1 MDKKRMSQMIK
12 ESYSS
17 LSPGQRK
24 AAEFIMEHADEAV
37 LLTAF
42 QVGRNAGVSETTVIR
57 LAYAL
62 GFSGYSQM
70 QDRIRKDWLAGKQQD
85 AIENDSSIE
94 NAAKENLFRRVI
106 DQERKILLQLLD
118 QVDEREIWKAIDAL
132 IRADRVYVGGFGS
145 SFAAAYWFYYTLKQI
160 RGNVYISSPNGFLPE
175 DVCDLTEQSAVV
187 IFSFPRYRKE
197 ALKLASFAER
207 QDSRIIAITDR
218 QLSPI
223 GQRAAVTLT
232 TDELMDSGHHSVASV
247 ISLLE
252 VLIAGIDERDQE
264 RIAKRQQELEVLYAE
279 QELFFE

>member
-1 MDKKRMSQMIK
+1 MDKKTMSQMIK

-70 QDRIRKDWLAGKQQD
+70 QDRIRKEWLAGKQVD
-85 AIENDSSIE
+85 YFEHDSSIE
-94 NAAKENLFRRVI
+94 NTAEENLFRRVI
-106 DQERKILLQLLD
+106 DQERKILRQLLD

-132 IRADRVYVGGFGS
+132 IRSDRVYVGGFGS

-175 DVCDLTEQSAVV
+175 DVCDLTDQSAVV

-223 GQRAAVTLT
+223 GQLAEVTLT
-232 TDELMDSGHHSVASV
+232 TDELMDSGHHSAASV

-252 VLIAGIDERDQE
+252 VLIAGIDERDHE
-264 RIAKRQQELEVLYAE
+264 RAAKRQQELEILYAE
-279 QELFFE
+279 QERFFE

>member
-1 MDKKRMSQMIK
+1 MDKKTMNQMIK

-24 AAEFIMEHADEAV
+24 AAEFIMEHANEAV

-70 QDRIRKDWLAGKQQD
+70 QEQIRKDWLAGKQQAAD
-85 AIENDSSIE
+85 ENDSYII
-94 NAAKENLFRRVI
+94 NAAKENLFKRVI
-106 DQERKILLQLLD
+106 DQERKILRQLLD
-118 QVDEREIWKAIDAL
+118 QVDERELWKAVDAL
-132 IRADRVYVGGFGS
+132 IQADRVYIGGFGS
-145 SFAAAYWFYYTLKQI
+145 SFAAAYWFYYTLKQM
-160 RGNVYISSPNGFLPE
+160 RVNVYISGPHGFLPE

-197 ALKLASFAER
+197 TIKLASFAER
-207 QDSRIIAITDR
+207 KGSRMIAITDR

-223 GQRAAVTLT
+223 GQMAAVTLT
-232 TDELMDSGHHSVASV
+232 TDELMDTGHHSITSV

-252 VLIAGIDERDQE
+252 VLIAGIDEQDRE
-264 RIAKRQQELEVLYAE
+264 RIAKRQQELEILYAD
-279 QELFFE
+279 QELFVE

>member
-1 MDKKRMSQMIK
+1 MDKKTMSQLIK

-42 QVGRNAGVSETTVIR
+42 QVGKNAGVSETTVIR

-70 QDRIRKDWLAGKQQD
+70 QDRIRKEWLAGKQMD
-85 AIENDSSIE
+85 YFEDDSSIE

-106 DQERKILLQLLD
+106 DQERKILRQLLD

-145 SFAAAYWFYYTLKQI
+145 SFAVAYWFYYTLKQI
-160 RGNVYISSPNGFLPE
+160 RGNVYISSPNGFLSE
-175 DVCDLTEQSAVV
+175 DVCDLTDQSAVV
-187 IFSFPRYRKE
+187 IFLF
-197 ALKLASFAER
+197 LA
-207 QDSRIIAITDR
+207 
-218 QLSPI
+218 I
-223 GQRAAVTLT
+223 GK
-232 TDELMDSGHHSVASV
+232 
-247 ISLLE
+247 
-252 VLIAGIDERDQE
+252 
-264 RIAKRQQELEVLYAE
+264 KR
-279 QELFFE
+279 

>member
-1 MDKKRMSQMIK
+1 MDKKTMSQLIK

-42 QVGRNAGVSETTVIR
+42 QVGKNAGVSETTVIR

-70 QDRIRKDWLAGKQQD
+70 QDRIRKEWLAGKQMD
-85 AIENDSSIE
+85 YFEDDSSIE

-106 DQERKILLQLLD
+106 DQERKILRQLLD

-160 RGNVYISSPNGFLPE
+160 RGNVYISSPNGFLSE
-175 DVCDLTEQSAVV
+175 DVCDLTDQSAVV

-207 QDSRIIAITDR
+207 QDSGVIAITDR

-223 GQRAAVTLT
+223 GQLAAVTLT
-232 TDELMDSGHHSVASV
+232 TDELMDSGHHSAASV

-252 VLIAGIDERDQE
+252 VLIAGIDERDHE
-264 RIAKRQQELEVLYAE
+264 RIAKRQQELEILYAE
-279 QELFFE
+279 QERFFE

>member
-1 MDKKRMSQMIK
+1 MDKKTMSQMIK

-24 AAEFIMEHADEAV
+24 AAEFILEHADEAV

-42 QVGRNAGVSETTVIR
+42 QIGRNAGVSETTVIR

-70 QDRIRKDWLAGKQQD
+70 QDRIRKEWLAGKHQD
-85 AIENDSSIE
+85 YIENDSAIE

-106 DQERKILLQLLD
+106 DQERKILRQLLD
-118 QVDEREIWKAIDAL
+118 QVDEREVWKAIDAL
-132 IRADRVYVGGFGS
+132 IQADRVYIGGFGS

-160 RGNVYISSPNGFLPE
+160 RGNVFISSPGGFLPE

-197 ALKLASFAER
+197 ALNLASIAER
-207 QDSRIIAITDR
+207 QGSGIVAITDR

-223 GQRAAVTLT
+223 GQMAAVTLT
-232 TDELMDSGHHSVASV
+232 TDELMDTGHHSIASV

-252 VLIAGIDERDQE
+252 VLIAGIDEQDHE
-264 RIAKRQQELEVLYAE
+264 RIAKRQQELEILYAD
-279 QELFFE
+279 QELFVE

>member
-1 MDKKRMSQMIK
+1 MDKKTMSQMIK
-12 ESYSS
+12 EIYSS

-70 QDRIRKDWLAGKQQD
+70 QERIRKEWLAGKQRD
-85 AIENDSSIE
+85 YIENDSVIE
-94 NAAKENLFRRVI
+94 NVEKENLFKRVI
-106 DQERKILLQLLD
+106 DQERKLLRQLLD
-118 QVDEREIWKAIDAL
+118 QVDEREVWEAIDAL
-132 IRADRVYVGGFGS
+132 IQADRVYIGGFGS
-145 SFAAAYWFYYTLKQI
+145 SFAAAYWFYYTLKQM
-160 RGNVYISSPNGFLPE
+160 RGNVYISDPQGFLPE
-175 DVCDLTEQSAVV
+175 DVCDLTEQSAVI

-197 ALKLASFAER
+197 ALKLASIAER
-207 QDSRIIAITDR
+207 QGSRIVAITDR

-223 GQRAAVTLT
+223 GQMSAVTLT
-232 TDELMDSGHHSVASV
+232 TDELMDSGHHSIASV

-252 VLIAGIDERDQE
+252 VMIAGIEERDYE
-264 RIAKRQQELEVLYAE
+264 KIAKRQQELEVLYAE

>member
-1 MDKKRMSQMIK
+1 MDMKTMSQMIK

-24 AAEFIMEHADEAV
+24 AAEFIMEHADETV

-70 QDRIRKDWLAGKQQD
+70 QDRIRKEWLAGKQQD
-85 AIENDSSIE
+85 YIENDSSIE

-106 DQERKILLQLLD
+106 DQERKILRQLLD
-118 QVDEREIWKAIDAL
+118 QVDERGIWKAINAL
-132 IRADRVYVGGFGS
+132 IQADKVYIGGFGS

-160 RGNVYISSPNGFLPE
+160 RGNVYASSPSGFLPE
-175 DVCDLTEQSAVV
+175 DVCDLTEKSAVV

-197 ALKLASFAER
+197 ALKLASIAER
-207 QDSRIIAITDR
+207 QGSGIVAITDR

-223 GQRAAVTLT
+223 GQMAEVTLT
-232 TDELMDSGHHSVASV
+232 TDEFMDSGHHSIASV

-252 VLIAGIDERDQE
+252 VMIAGIEERDNE
-264 RIAKRQQELEVLYAE
+264 RIAKRQQKLEVLYAE

>member
-1 MDKKRMSQMIK
+1 MDKKTMSQLIK

-42 QVGRNAGVSETTVIR
+42 QVGKNAGVSETTVIR

-70 QDRIRKDWLAGKQQD
+70 QDRIRKEWLAGKQMD
-85 AIENDSSIE
+85 YFEDDSSIE
-94 NAAKENLFRRVI
+94 NAAKENLFKRVI
-106 DQERKILLQLLD
+106 DQERKILRQLLD

-160 RGNVYISSPNGFLPE
+160 RGNVYISSPNGFLSE
-175 DVCDLTEQSAVV
+175 DVCDLTDQSAVV

-207 QDSRIIAITDR
+207 QDSGIIAITDR

-223 GQRAAVTLT
+223 GQLAAVTLT
-232 TDELMDSGHHSVASV
+232 TDELMDSGHHSAASV

-252 VLIAGIDERDQE
+252 VLIAGIDERDHE
-264 RIAKRQQELEVLYAE
+264 RIAKRQQELEILYAE
-279 QELFFE
+279 QERFFE

>member
-1 MDKKRMSQMIK
+1 MDKKTMSQLIK

-42 QVGRNAGVSETTVIR
+42 QVGKNAGVSETTVIR

-70 QDRIRKDWLAGKQQD
+70 QDRIRKEWLAGKQMD
-85 AIENDSSIE
+85 YFEDDSSIE
-94 NAAKENLFRRVI
+94 NAAEENLFRRVI
-106 DQERKILLQLLD
+106 DQERKILQQLLD
-118 QVDEREIWKAIDAL
+118 QVNEREIWKAIDAL

-175 DVCDLTEQSAVV
+175 DVCDLTDQSAVV

-197 ALKLASFAER
+197 ALNLASFAER
-207 QDSRIIAITDR
+207 QDSGIIAITDR

-223 GQRAAVTLT
+223 GQLAAVTLT
-232 TDELMDSGHHSVASV
+232 TDELMDSGHHSAASV

-252 VLIAGIDERDQE
+252 VLIAGIDERDHE
-264 RIAKRQQELEVLYAE
+264 RIAKRQQELEILYAE
-279 QELFFE
+279 QERFFE

>member
-1 MDKKRMSQMIK
+1 MDKKTMSQLIK

-42 QVGRNAGVSETTVIR
+42 QVGKNAGVSETTVIR

-70 QDRIRKDWLAGKQQD
+70 QDRIRKEWLAGKQMD
-85 AIENDSSIE
+85 YFEDDSSIE

-106 DQERKILLQLLD
+106 DQERKILRQLLD

-145 SFAAAYWFYYTLKQI
+145 SFAAAYWFYYALKQI

-175 DVCDLTEQSAVV
+175 DVCDLTDQSAVV

-197 ALKLASFAER
+197 AISLASFAER
-207 QDSRIIAITDR
+207 QDSGIIAITDR

-223 GQRAAVTLT
+223 GQLAAVTLT
-232 TDELMDSGHHSVASV
+232 TDELMDSGHHSAASV

-252 VLIAGIDERDQE
+252 VLIAGIDERDHE
-264 RIAKRQQELEVLYAE
+264 RIAKRQQELEILYAE
-279 QELFFE
+279 QERFFE

>member
-1 MDKKRMSQMIK
+1 MDKKTMSQLIK

-42 QVGRNAGVSETTVIR
+42 QVGKNAGVSETTVIR

-70 QDRIRKDWLAGKQQD
+70 QDRIRKEWLAGKQMD
-85 AIENDSSIE
+85 YFEDDSSIE

-106 DQERKILLQLLD
+106 DQERKILRQLLD

-160 RGNVYISSPNGFLPE
+160 RGNVYISSPNGFLSE
-175 DVCDLTEQSAVV
+175 DVCDLTDQSAVV
-187 IFSFPRYRKE
+187 IFLF
-197 ALKLASFAER
+197 LA
-207 QDSRIIAITDR
+207 
-218 QLSPI
+218 I
-223 GQRAAVTLT
+223 GK
-232 TDELMDSGHHSVASV
+232 
-247 ISLLE
+247 
-252 VLIAGIDERDQE
+252 
-264 RIAKRQQELEVLYAE
+264 KR
-279 QELFFE
+279 

>member
-1 MDKKRMSQMIK
+1 MDKKTMSQLIK

-42 QVGRNAGVSETTVIR
+42 QVGKNAGVSETTVIR

-70 QDRIRKDWLAGKQQD
+70 QDRIRKEWLAGKQMD
-85 AIENDSSIE
+85 YFEDDSSIE

-106 DQERKILLQLLD
+106 DQERKILRQLLD

-160 RGNVYISSPNGFLPE
+160 RGNVYISSPNGFHSE
-175 DVCDLTEQSAVV
+175 DVCDLTDQSAVV

-207 QDSRIIAITDR
+207 QDSGIIAITDR

-223 GQRAAVTLT
+223 GQLAAVTLT
-232 TDELMDSGHHSVASV
+232 TDELMDSGHHSAASV

-252 VLIAGIDERDQE
+252 VLIAGIDERDHE
-264 RIAKRQQELEVLYAE
+264 RIAKRQQELEILYAE
-279 QELFFE
+279 QERFFE

>member
-1 MDKKRMSQMIK
+1 MDKKTMSQLIK

-42 QVGRNAGVSETTVIR
+42 QVGKNAGVSETTVIR

-70 QDRIRKDWLAGKQQD
+70 QDRIRKEWLAGKQMD
-85 AIENDSSIE
+85 YFEDDSSIE

-106 DQERKILLQLLD
+106 DQERKILRQLLD

-160 RGNVYISSPNGFLPE
+160 RGNVYISSPNGFLSE
-175 DVCDLTEQSAVV
+175 DVCDLTDQSAVV

-207 QDSRIIAITDR
+207 QDSGIIAITDR

-223 GQRAAVTLT
+223 GQLAAVTLT
-232 TDELMDSGHHSVASV
+232 TDELIDSGHHSAASV

-252 VLIAGIDERDQE
+252 VLIAGIDERDHE
-264 RIAKRQQELEVLYAE
+264 RIAKRQQELEILYAE
-279 QELFFE
+279 QERFFE

>member
-106 DQERKILLQLLD
+106 DQERKILLQLLE

-197 ALKLASFAER
+197 ALRLASFAER

-223 GQRAAVTLT
+223 GQMAEVTLT

>member
-1 MDKKRMSQMIK
+1 MDKKTMSQLIK

-42 QVGRNAGVSETTVIR
+42 QVGKNAGVSETTVIR

-70 QDRIRKDWLAGKQQD
+70 QDRIRKEWLAGKQMD
-85 AIENDSSIE
+85 YFEDDSSIE

-106 DQERKILLQLLD
+106 DQERKILRQLLD

-160 RGNVYISSPNGFLPE
+160 RGNVYISSPNGFLSE
-175 DVCDLTEQSAVV
+175 DVCDLTDQSAVV

-207 QDSRIIAITDR
+207 QDSGIIAITDR

-223 GQRAAVTLT
+223 GQLAAVTLT
-232 TDELMDSGHHSVASV
+232 TDELMDSGHHSAASV

-252 VLIAGIDERDQE
+252 VLIAGIDERDHE
-264 RIAKRQQELEVLYAE
+264 RIAKRQQELEILYAE
-279 QELFFE
+279 QERFFE

>member
-1 MDKKRMSQMIK
+1 MDKKTMSQLIK

-42 QVGRNAGVSETTVIR
+42 QVGKNAGVSETTVIR

-70 QDRIRKDWLAGKQQD
+70 QDRIRKEWLAGKQMD
-85 AIENDSSIE
+85 YFEDDSSIE
-94 NAAKENLFRRVI
+94 NAAEENLFRRVI
-106 DQERKILLQLLD
+106 DQERKILQQLLD
-118 QVDEREIWKAIDAL
+118 QVNEREIWKAIDAL

-160 RGNVYISSPNGFLPE
+160 RGNVYISSPNGFLTE
-175 DVCDLTEQSAVV
+175 DVCDLTDQSAVV

-197 ALKLASFAER
+197 ALNLASFAER
-207 QDSRIIAITDR
+207 QDSGIIAITDR

-223 GQRAAVTLT
+223 GQLAAVTLT
-232 TDELMDSGHHSVASV
+232 TDELMDSGHHSAASV

-252 VLIAGIDERDQE
+252 VLIAGIDERDHE
-264 RIAKRQQELEVLYAE
+264 RIAKRQQELEILYAE
-279 QELFFE
+279 QERFFE

>member
-1 MDKKRMSQMIK
+1 MDKKTMSQLIK

-42 QVGRNAGVSETTVIR
+42 QVGKNAGVSETTVIR

-70 QDRIRKDWLAGKQQD
+70 QDRIRKEWLAGKQMD
-85 AIENDSSIE
+85 YFEDDSSIE

-106 DQERKILLQLLD
+106 DQERKILRQLLD

-145 SFAAAYWFYYTLKQI
+145 SFAVAYWFYYTLKQI
-160 RGNVYISSPNGFLPE
+160 RGNVYISSPNGFLSE
-175 DVCDLTEQSAVV
+175 DVCDLTDQSAVV

-207 QDSRIIAITDR
+207 QDSGIIAITDR

-223 GQRAAVTLT
+223 GQLAAVTLT
-232 TDELMDSGHHSVASV
+232 TDELMDSGHHSAASV

-252 VLIAGIDERDQE
+252 VLIAGIDERDHE
-264 RIAKRQQELEVLYAE
+264 RIAKRQQELEILYAE
-279 QELFFE
+279 QERFFE

>member
-1 MDKKRMSQMIK
+1 MDKKTMSQLIK
-12 ESYSS
+12 ESYSA

-42 QVGRNAGVSETTVIR
+42 QVGKNAGVSETTVIR

-70 QDRIRKDWLAGKQQD
+70 QDRIRKEWLAGKQMD
-85 AIENDSSIE
+85 YFEDDSSIE

-106 DQERKILLQLLD
+106 DQERKILRQLLD

-160 RGNVYISSPNGFLPE
+160 RGNVYISSPNGFLSE
-175 DVCDLTEQSAVV
+175 DVCDLTDQSAVV

-207 QDSRIIAITDR
+207 QDSGIIAITDR

-223 GQRAAVTLT
+223 GQLAAVTLT
-232 TDELMDSGHHSVASV
+232 TDELMDSGHHSAASV

-252 VLIAGIDERDQE
+252 VLIAGIDERDHE
-264 RIAKRQQELEVLYAE
+264 RIAKRQQELEILYAE
-279 QELFFE
+279 QERFFE

>member
-1 MDKKRMSQMIK
+1 MDKKTMSQLIK

-42 QVGRNAGVSETTVIR
+42 QVGKNAGVSETTVIR

-70 QDRIRKDWLAGKQQD
+70 QDRIRKEWLAGKQMD
-85 AIENDSSIE
+85 YFEDDSSIE

-106 DQERKILLQLLD
+106 DQERKILRQLLD

-160 RGNVYISSPNGFLPE
+160 RGNVYISSPNGFLSE
-175 DVCDLTEQSAVV
+175 DVCDLTDQSPVV

-207 QDSRIIAITDR
+207 QDSGIIAITDR

-223 GQRAAVTLT
+223 GQLAAVTLT
-232 TDELMDSGHHSVASV
+232 TDELMDSGHHSAASV

-252 VLIAGIDERDQE
+252 VLIAGIDERDHE
-264 RIAKRQQELEVLYAE
+264 RIAKRQQELEILYAE
-279 QELFFE
+279 QERFFE

>member
-1 MDKKRMSQMIK
+1 MNKKTMSQLIK
-12 ESYSS
+12 ESYST

-42 QVGRNAGVSETTVIR
+42 QVGRSAGVSETTVIR

-70 QDRIRKDWLAGKQQD
+70 QDRIRKEWLAGKQHD
-85 AIENDSSIE
+85 TIDPSEDD
-94 NAAKENLFRRVI
+94 AAKENLFKRVI
-106 DQERKILLQLLD
+106 DQERKILRQLLD
-118 QVDEREIWKAIDAL
+118 QVDEIEVWKAIDAL
-132 IRADRVYVGGFGS
+132 IQADRVYIGGFGS
-145 SFAAAYWFYYTLKQI
+145 SFSAGYWFYYTLKQI
-160 RGNVYISSPNGFLPE
+160 RGNVYISDPNGFIPE

-197 ALKLASFAER
+197 TLKLALFAER
-207 QDSRIIAITDR
+207 KGSGVIAISDR

-223 GQRAAVTLT
+223 GQLAAVTLT
-232 TDELMDSGHHSVASV
+232 TNELMDSGHHSIASV

-252 VLIAGIDERDQE
+252 VLVAGIEERNHE
-264 RIAKRQQELEVLYAE
+264 NIAKRQQDLEVLYSNM
-279 QELFFE
+279 ELFIE

>member
-1 MDKKRMSQMIK
+1 MDKKTMSQLIK

-42 QVGRNAGVSETTVIR
+42 QVGKNAGVSETTVIR

-70 QDRIRKDWLAGKQQD
+70 QDRIRKEWLAGKQMD
-85 AIENDSSIE
+85 YFEDDSSIE

-106 DQERKILLQLLD
+106 DQERKILRQLLD

-160 RGNVYISSPNGFLPE
+160 RGNVYISGPNGFLSE
-175 DVCDLTEQSAVV
+175 DVCDLTDQSAVV

-207 QDSRIIAITDR
+207 QDSGVIAITDR

-223 GQRAAVTLT
+223 GQLAAVTLT
-232 TDELMDSGHHSVASV
+232 TDELMDSGHHSAASV

-252 VLIAGIDERDQE
+252 VLIAGIDERDHE
-264 RIAKRQQELEVLYAE
+264 RIAKRQQELEILYAE
-279 QELFFE
+279 QERFFE